1 MRKLL
6 GAMTVAEEA
15 EVTDAVEPVRQHM
28 DQEAANELI
37 SIQGHDLLA
46 VAIPI
51 IFPAEP
57 DLAVV
62 HGHQAVV
69 GDGDAMGISP
79 DIVEDLRRP
88 GERPLRVDNPI
99 GFPGRRQ
106 VTLECGGLMQVAVR
120 GEEVQLSSAEGLFQ
134 VVQKPAPE
142 HLRQHPDWQKE
153 TRPAGN
159 PTFAIRGN
167 ATARNEEMNV
177 RVMTPTPTIP

>member
-62 HGHQAVV
+62 HGHQSVV
-69 GDGDAMGISP
+69 GDGNAMGVSP
-79 DIVEDLRRP
+79 DIVENLSRP
-88 GERPLRVDNPI
+88 RERPLGVDHPCDRRS
-99 GFPGRRQ
+99 PG
-106 VTLECGGLMQVAVR
+106 
-120 GEEVQLSSAEGLFQ
+120 
-134 VVQKPAPE
+134 
-142 HLRQHPDWQKE
+142 KE
-153 TRPAGN
+153 NG
-159 PTFAIRGN
+159 
-167 ATARNEEMNV
+167 M
-177 RVMTPTPTIP
+177 